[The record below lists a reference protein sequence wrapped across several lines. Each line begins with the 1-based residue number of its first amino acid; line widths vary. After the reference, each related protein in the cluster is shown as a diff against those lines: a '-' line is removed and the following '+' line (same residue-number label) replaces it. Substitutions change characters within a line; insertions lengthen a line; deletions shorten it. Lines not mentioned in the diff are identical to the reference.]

1 MRRNS
6 RNIFGRRPSPVRD
19 VVAGQR
25 RNQENLRERALA
37 DQFQEDL
44 PAMIETQVGEHMQK
58 LEDKLLQDFKEIGKK
73 AVEESTAVL
82 TDQLN
87 GRIESLEKI
96 SELQSKTLVNL
107 RDSSRVAE
115 EKVSSVVNSIERA
128 LATAVPGF
136 QLEPPTHPRTSAY
149 EPAFAP
155 RLEGATAMVKA
166 DPREVLDT
174 PGKYGHCPACTSPNI
189 RRAYRSSV
197 WEEMLRLFFIAPFRC
212 RACRHKF
219 YRF

>member
-6 RNIFGRRPSPVRD
+6 RNIFSRRSNPLRE
-19 VVAGQR
+19 VVGDQR
-25 RNQENLRERALA
+25 RVAENLRNRVRAEQLE
-37 DQFQEDL
+37 QEL
-44 PAMIETQVGEHMQK
+44 PAIIENQVGEHMQK
-58 LEDKLLQDFKEIGKK
+58 LEDKLLQDFKDIGKR

-96 SELQSKTLVNL
+96 SELQSKTILNI

-115 EKVSSVVNSIERA
+115 QKVSSVVNSIERA
-128 LATAVPGF
+128 LSTAVPGF
-136 QLEPPTHPRTSAY
+136 QLEPPAHPKTSAY

-155 RLEGATAMVKA
+155 RLEAPGAVVKA
-166 DPREVLDT
+166 DTREIDEA
-174 PGKYGHCPACTSPNI
+174 PGKYGYCPACTSPNI
-189 RRAYRSSV
+189 RRAYRSGL
-197 WEEMLRLFFIAPFRC
+197 WDEMMRLFFIAPFRC